1 MIPDKLYEKELYTLN
16 KSDKSQIFINEIQKI
31 HDFHINNCE
40 FYSKLCKSEN
50 ISRNIENTNQ
60 LPFVAVR
67 MFKNYEL
74 FSVPT
79 KDIIK
84 TLNSSGT
91 TGDNV
96 SKIFLDKETSQYQ
109 TKVLTKIV
117 STVLG
122 KSRAPMLIIDEEG
135 TIKNRR
141 KFSAR
146 TAGILGFS
154 IFGSEKLFCLN
165 ENMQLKYDETVEFI
179 SKHKGK
185 RIFLFGF
192 TFIIFLHF
200 LEYLEKTGL
209 ELDLSNAVLIH
220 GGGWK
225 KLTDSGISS
234 AEFKSRLFT
243 KTRLSKIHDYYG
255 MVEQTGSIYLE
266 CEKNYFHVSEF
277 SDLIIRNLK
286 TLDIQK
292 KDNPGL
298 IQTISLIPKSYPG
311 HSILTEDI
319 GVIRGEDDCECGR
332 KGKYFEFMGRIPK
345 AELRGCSNTYS
356 Q

>member
-1 MIPDKLYEKELYTLN
+1 MIPSELYQQELYSLN
-16 KSDKSQIFINEIQKI
+16 RSEKARIFIAEIQKV
-31 HDFHINNCE
+31 HDFHLANSE
-40 FYSKLCKSEN
+40 FYFKLCNSEN
-50 ISRNIENTNQ
+50 TPKKIERTSQ

-67 MFKNYEL
+67 MFKNYQL
-74 FSVPT
+74 SSVPS
-79 KDIIK
+79 KNIIK

-96 SKIFLDKETSQYQ
+96 SKIFLDKETSHYQ

-135 TIKNRR
+135 TVKNRK

-154 IFGSEKLFCLN
+154 IFGSDKLFCLD
-165 ENMQLKYDETVEFI
+165 ENMQLKYDETVKFI
-179 SKHKGK
+179 NKHKGK
-185 RIFLFGF
+185 KIFLFGF
-192 TFIIFLHF
+192 TFIIFLQF
-200 LEYLEKTGL
+200 LEYLENANL
-209 ELDLSNAVLIH
+209 EIDLSNAVLIH

-234 AEFKSRLFT
+234 AEFKSRLFNKT
-243 KTRLSKIHDYYG
+243 KLSQIHDYYG
-255 MVEQTGSIYLE
+255 MVEQTGSIFLE

-277 SDLIIRNLK
+277 SDVIIRNIK
-286 TLDIQK
+286 NLDVQEN
-292 KDNPGL
+292 DNPGL
-298 IQTISLIPKSYPG
+298 IHTISLIPKSYPG

-319 GVIRGEDDCECGR
+319 GIIRGEDDCKCGR
-332 KGKYFEFMGRIPK
+332 KGKYFEFVGRIPK

-356 Q
+356 N

>member
-1 MIPDKLYEKELYTLN
+1 MSSKLFEKELYSLN
-16 KSDKSQIFINEIQKI
+16 HLEKKRIFIAEIQKI
-31 HDFHINNCE
+31 HDFHLTNCE
-40 FYSKLCKSEN
+40 FYNKLCESEN
-50 ISRNIENTNQ
+50 ITSNIDSTSK

-74 FSVPT
+74 LSVPS
-79 KDIIK
+79 KNIIK

-91 TGDNV
+91 TGDNI
-96 SKIFLDKETSQYQ
+96 SKIFLDKETSHFQ

-117 STVLG
+117 STLLG

-135 TIKNRR
+135 TVKNRI

-154 IFGSEKLFCLN
+154 IFGSNKLFCLDDS
-165 ENMQLKYDETVEFI
+165 MHLKYDETVRFI
-179 SKHKGK
+179 NKHKGK
-185 RIFLFGF
+185 QIFLFGF
-192 TFIIFLHF
+192 TYIIFLHF
-200 LEYLEKTGL
+200 LEYLEKKNL
-209 ELDLSNAVLIH
+209 MLDLSNAVLIH

-234 AEFKSRLFT
+234 KEFKSRLYIKT
-243 KTRLSKIHDYYG
+243 KLTQIHDYYG

-277 SDLIIRNLK
+277 SDVIIRNLK
-286 TLDIQK
+286 TLDVEK
-292 KDNPGL
+292 NGNLGL
-298 IQTISLIPKSYPG
+298 IQTLSIIPKSYPG

-319 GVIRGEDDCECGR
+319 GIMRGEDDCECGR
-332 KGKYFEFMGRIPK
+332 KGKYFEFVGRIPK
-345 AELRGCSNTYS
+345 AEIRGCSNTYLV
-356 Q
+356 